1 MRGAPQAFVVACAA
15 LALQACTTLGP
26 NYQEP
31 EVEWLTEWQT
41 NLYGQAIAT
50 DTTEEDLDF
59 WWQAFNDPVLNGL
72 IETARQKNSTLQIAA
87 LAIVQSR
94 ALLGIA
100 TSSQYPQQQQLNG
113 SWSRTDRW
121 PTEGS
126 DSGNRSDLNSYNAGF
141 DVGWE
146 LDFWGRYRRG
156 IESADAAFFASI
168 TNYQN
173 AQVLLS
179 AQMAQAYFTYLTT
192 LQQIKIARENG
203 DLQNRSLEITT
214 RLYESGQSSEL
225 DVQQAKTQY
234 LGTMASIP
242 SLEINL
248 QQIENSIAVLLGR
261 PPGSV
266 AELTDVAQ
274 GLPALSSL
282 MIEEVPAKLMMRRP
296 DVRTAA
302 WQVAAQSAQIG
313 VAEADLYPSISL
325 FGTIGWSGNTLN
337 ATDDNISTSFGPSFT
352 WNLFNYDRIEN
363 NVRVQ
368 DASLQQLIESY
379 QLTVLGAASE
389 IDNAAISVV
398 KTREKDALL
407 KEALASAERSLVL
420 SSKRYQEG
428 YSDFQRVLSAQ
439 LARAGA
445 SSSYVVNK
453 GDHINSVIAFY
464 KSLGGGWQPVNG
476 EDLIP
481 YKIRQIMGKRTDWGG
496 MLDAPLPT
504 AGAPLTAPDVPLSE
518 TNTPLPAADE

>member
-1 MRGAPQAFVVACAA
+1 MRAVQKAFVIAFSA

-26 NYQEP
+26 DYEEP
-31 EVEWLTEWQT
+31 EVEWLDRWQT
-41 NLYGQAIAT
+41 DLYGQAIT
-50 DTTEEDLDF
+50 GGTTEDDLNF

-72 IETARQKNSTLQIAA
+72 IETARQENSTLQIAG

-100 TSSQYPQQQQLNG
+100 TGSQYPQQQQLNG
-113 SWSRTDRW
+113 SWARTDSW

-126 DSGNRSDLNSYNAGF
+126 NSGQRSGLNSYDIGF
-141 DVGWE
+141 NVGWE
-146 LDFWGRYRRG
+146 LDFWGRYQRG

-179 AQMAQAYFTYLTT
+179 AQMAQAYFSYLTT
-192 LQQIKIARENG
+192 LQQIRIARENG
-203 DLQNRSLEITT
+203 DLQKRSMEITT

-225 DVQQAKTQY
+225 DVQQAKAQY
-234 LGTMASIP
+234 LSTMASIP
-242 SLEINL
+242 SLEIGL
-248 QQIENSIAVLLGR
+248 QQIENAVAVLLGR
-261 PPGSV
+261 PPGTVPELASV
-266 AELTDVAQ
+266 TKE
-274 GLPALSSL
+274 LPALSPL
-282 MIEEVPAKLMMRRP
+282 LIEAVPAKLMMRRP

-325 FGTIGWSGNTLN
+325 FGAIGWSGNSLSSP
-337 ATDDNISTSFGPSFT
+337 ADAASIGFGPGFT

-389 IDNAAISVV
+389 IDNAAITVV
-398 KTREKDALL
+398 KTRQKDALL
-407 KEALASAERSLVL
+407 REALVAAERSLVL
-420 SSKRYQEG
+420 STKRYQEG

-439 LARAGA
+439 LARASA
-445 SSSYVVNK
+445 SSSYVVNQ
-453 GDHINSVIAFY
+453 GDHINAVIAFY
-464 KSLGGGWQPVNG
+464 KSLGGGWQPVDG

-481 YKIRQIMGKRTDWGG
+481 DKIRQMMEQRTDWEG
-496 MLDAPLPT
+496 MLNAPLPV
-504 AGAPLTAPDVPLSE
+504 PDNK
-518 TNTPLPAADE
+518 TGFD

>member
-1 MRGAPQAFVVACAA
+1 MRRAQKAFVVACAA

-26 NYQEP
+26 DYEEP
-31 EVEWLTEWQT
+31 KVEWLDEWQT
-41 NLYGQAIAT
+41 NLYGQAITT

-59 WWQAFNDPVLNGL
+59 WWLAFNDPILNGL
-72 IETARQKNSTLQIAA
+72 IETAREKNSTLQIAA

-100 TSSQYPQQQQLNG
+100 TGNQYPQQQQLSG
-113 SWSRTDRW
+113 SWARTDSW
-121 PTEGS
+121 PTEGD
-126 DSGNRSDLNSYNAGF
+126 DSGNHSDLNSYNAGF
-141 DVGWE
+141 NVGWE
-146 LDFWGRYRRG
+146 LDFWGRYQRG

-179 AQMAQAYFTYLTT
+179 AQMAQAYFSYLTT
-192 LQQIKIARENG
+192 LQRIKIARENG
-203 DLQNRSLEITT
+203 DLQKRSMEITT

-234 LGTMASIP
+234 LSTLASIP
-242 SLEINL
+242 SLEISL
-248 QQIENSIAVLLGR
+248 EQIQNSIAVLLAR
-261 PPGSV
+261 SPGKITELTSV
-266 AELTDVAQ
+266 AEEM
-274 GLPALSSL
+274 PALSPL
-282 MIEEVPAKLMMRRP
+282 MIGGIPAKLVMRRP

-313 VAEADLYPSISL
+313 VAEADLYPAISL
-325 FGTIGWSGNTLN
+325 FGTIGWSGNSLN
-337 ATDDNISTSFGPSFT
+337 STNDSVSTGFGPGFT

-398 KTREKDALL
+398 KTKEKDALL
-407 KEALASAERSLVL
+407 KEALVAAERSLVL

-445 SSSYVVNK
+445 STSYVVNQ
-453 GDHINSVIAFY
+453 GDHINAVIAFY
-464 KSLGGGWQPVNG
+464 KSLGGGWQPVDG
-476 EDLIP
+476 ENLIP
-481 YKIRQIMGKRTDWGG
+481 DKIREIMEKRTDWDD
-496 MLDAPLPT
+496 MLNAPLPKQ
-504 AGAPLTAPDVPLSE
+504 
-518 TNTPLPAADE
+518 DE

>member
-1 MRGAPQAFVVACAA
+1 MRGVQKAFVVASAA

-26 NYQEP
+26 DYQEP
-31 EVEWLTEWQT
+31 EVEWLDEWQT
-41 NLYGQAIAT
+41 DLYGQAITT

-72 IETARQKNSTLQIAA
+72 IETAREENRTLQIAA

-100 TSSQYPQQQQLNG
+100 TSSQYPQQQQLSG
-113 SWSRTDRW
+113 SWARTDSW
-121 PTEGS
+121 PTEGNN
-126 DSGNRSDLNSYNAGF
+126 SGDRSDLNSYNAGF
-141 DVGWE
+141 NVGWE

-156 IESADAAFFASI
+156 IESADAGFFASI

-179 AQMAQAYFTYLTT
+179 AQMAQAYFSYLTT

-203 DLQNRSLEITT
+203 DLQKRSMEITT
-214 RLYESGQSSEL
+214 QLYESGQSSEL

-234 LGTMASIP
+234 LGTLASIP
-242 SLEINL
+242 SLEISL

-261 PPGSV
+261 PPGKITELTSV
-266 AELTDVAQ
+266 AEE
-274 GLPALSSL
+274 LPELSPL
-282 MIEEVPAKLMMRRP
+282 MIEGVPAKLMMRRP
-296 DVRTAA
+296 DVHTAA

-313 VAEADLYPSISL
+313 VAEADFYPSISL
-325 FGTIGWSGNTLN
+325 FGSIGWSGNSAKGTN
-337 ATDDNISTSFGPSFT
+337 DIASTGFGPSFT

-407 KEALASAERSLVL
+407 KDALVAAERALVL

-445 SSSYVVNK
+445 SNSHVVNQ
-453 GDHINSVIAFY
+453 GAHFNAVIAFY

-481 YKIRQIMGKRTDWGG
+481 QKIRQIMEKRTDWGG
-496 MLDAPLPT
+496 MLDAPLP
-504 AGAPLTAPDVPLSE
+504 AV
-518 TNTPLPAADE
+518 DE

>member
-1 MRGAPQAFVVACAA
+1 M
-15 LALQACTTLGP
+15 
-26 NYQEP
+26 
-31 EVEWLTEWQT
+31 
-41 NLYGQAIAT
+41 
-50 DTTEEDLDF
+50 
-59 WWQAFNDPVLNGL
+59 
-72 IETARQKNSTLQIAA
+72 
-87 LAIVQSR
+87 
-94 ALLGIA
+94 
-100 TSSQYPQQQQLNG
+100 
-113 SWSRTDRW
+113 
-121 PTEGS
+121 
-126 DSGNRSDLNSYNAGF
+126 
-141 DVGWE
+141 GWE

-156 IESADAAFFASI
+156 IESADAAFFGSI

-179 AQMAQAYFTYLTT
+179 AQMAQAYFSYLTT
-192 LQQIKIARENG
+192 LQQIKIAQRKRRPAESQPGNHH
-203 DLQNRSLEITT
+203 SVFT
-214 RLYESGQSSEL
+214 RVGSPPNWMSSRL
-225 DVQQAKTQY
+225 RPNTWA
-234 LGTMASIP
+234 LMASIP
-242 SLEINL
+242 SLEISL
-248 QQIENSIAVLLGR
+248 EQIENAIAVLLGR
-261 PPGSV
+261 PPGTV

-398 KTREKDALL
+398 KTREKEALL
-407 KEALASAERSLVL
+407 KEALVAAERSLVL

-439 LARAGA
+439 LARAAA
-445 SSSYVVNK
+445 SSSYVVNQ
-453 GDHINSVIAFY
+453 GDHINAVIAFY

-481 YKIRQIMGKRTDWGG
+481 DKIRQIMEKRTDWGG
-496 MLDAPLPT
+496 MLDAPLP
-504 AGAPLTAPDVPLSE
+504 AADAPLTECQMLLYLKQMPLYLQQMNKTGFE
-518 TNTPLPAADE
+518 RT